1 MFLYVLIL
9 LMGGGGFTDKGH
21 DKIPEVGASFLV
33 HISVGP
39 RDNLD
44 LALERE
50 AGEDLF

>member
-1 MFLYVLIL
+1 
-9 LMGGGGFTDKGH
+9 MGVGGFTDKGH

-33 HISVGP
+33 HITVGP